1 VLKKRLLFV
10 ILLLVLISITLFF
23 GSAPPSPFYYL
34 KITRETIQT
43 NFIFGTEDK
52 ANWLLTRADKRLTEA
67 QKLKSKGFNALAE
80 TQIQTAIDYQKQS
93 EILLL
98 ELKDKTNTT
107 YLTDRYNQNSDKIKQ
122 LSGE

>member
-1 VLKKRLLFV
+1 MLKKRLLFV

-67 QKLKSKGFNALAE
+67 QKLKSKGFNTLAE

-107 YLTDRYNQNSDKIKQ
+107 YLTDRYNQNSDKIAQ
-122 LSGE
+122 LKN